1 MRKFLVVPTLLCLAG
16 CAARPAAVPT
26 PAAPAER
33 PADES
38 GPLIGMTADDLVR
51 RFGTPALQVREGDS
65 LKLQFRNPQC
75 VLDAYLYPGGGAA
88 YRVAHIETRTRSL
101 APVDQAACA
110 TSLQLR

>member
-1 MRKFLVVPTLLCLAG
+1 MRKFLVVPTLVFLAG

-33 PADES
+33 PVEES

-88 YRVAHIETRTRSL
+88 YRVAHIDTRTRAL

>member
-1 MRKFLVVPTLLCLAG
+1 MRRFIAASTLFFLAG
-16 CAARPAAVPT
+16 CAARPTPAPT
-26 PAAPAER
+26 PAPPAER
-33 PADES
+33 PAEES

-88 YRVAHIETRTRSL
+88 YRVAHVDTRTRAL
-101 APVDQAACA
+101 APIDQAACA

>member
-1 MRKFLVVPTLLCLAG
+1 MRRFLAVSTLVLLAG

-26 PAAPAER
+26 RAHPVER
-33 PADES
+33 PAEEH
-38 GPLIGMTADDLVR
+38 GALIGMTVDDLVR

-75 VLDAYLYPGGGAA
+75 VLDAYLYPSGSPG
-88 YRVAHIETRTRSL
+88 YRVAHIDTRTRAL